1 MTEIIICFE
10 VLITLNYIDMT
21 YVSDDPNLTEKSYNT
36 VYRKGDITGESAD
49 NVTTDIK
56 KAAKLASLLE
66 GISFPAN
73 KEKIKDH
80 LNRLSPSMGNRINDV
95 LEAIQNN
102 LDDNVEYN
110 STYEIEK
117 AAKLVEQ
124 Q

>member
-1 MTEIIICFE
+1 MA
-10 VLITLNYIDMT
+10 
-21 YVSDDPNLTEKSYNT
+21 YVSDNPNFTAKSEKS
-36 VYRKGDITGESAD
+36 VSRKGDINGEPPD
-49 NVTTDIK
+49 NITTDIK
-56 KAAKLASLLE
+56 KATKLANLLE
-66 GISFPAN
+66 EISFPTN

>member
-1 MTEIIICFE
+1 MA
-10 VLITLNYIDMT
+10 
-21 YVSDDPNLTEKSYNT
+21 YVSDDPNSTEKRYND
-36 VYRKGDITGESAD
+36 VYRKGDVTGESAD
-49 NVTTDIK
+49 NVTNDIK
-56 KAAKLASLLE
+56 KAAKLATLLE
-66 GISFPAN
+66 GISFPTN
-73 KEKIKDH
+73 KERIKDH

-117 AAKLVEQ
+117 SAGLVKQ